1 MERSEFLQALA
12 DALSSAGAEPEISKE
27 QIALFE
33 HFFSAADP
41 KETDSL
47 LSNEES
53 AINIINEIAYR
64 AAKRPSAAKE
74 EANSFFEEEDNVS
87 ECYDDPQILSEDESL
102 EDDSAL
108 GSEFS
113 DIEEM
118 TERYS
123 IENSE
128 AMLVEDEEFNL
139 QDDSDFPLLDFEE
152 LEYDSKNRAV
162 DGLPSPDSD
171 IFDEILHDTE
181 NFDYIEDELASTIVP
196 PSKEELQKSQ
206 SDTEEDISEDAAEQE
221 DDVLEYRPSKKE
233 ARPQEI
239 YKATPKYRA
248 VFCASLPVTL
258 PLFAAAL
265 ILFALGFAAVFAI
278 AVVAA
283 SAIILTAALGI
294 VMTIASLASAFAA
307 FSSGIWAGIFELG
320 IGIVCIGIAV
330 LLVALCFMFIFN
342 VPTFTKALARLFV
355 TFIEKTRELANL
367 VKGVFDR

>member
-1 MERSEFLQALA
+1 MEKTEFLRALA

-64 AAKRPSAAKE
+64 AAKRPSASKE
-74 EANSFFEEEDNVS
+74 ETEAFREEEDVS
-87 ECYDDPQILSEDESL
+87 DGYGGSQSLSEDESRG
-102 EDDSAL
+102 DGIAFDSEL
-108 GSEFS
+108 S
-113 DIEEM
+113 DTEEM

-128 AMLVEDEEFNL
+128 AMLLEDEELNL

-152 LEYDSKNRAV
+152 LEYDSENGAV
-162 DGLPSPDSD
+162 DGIPSPDSD

-196 PSKEELQKSQ
+196 PSKEELQESQ
-206 SDTEEDISEDAAEQE
+206 SDTEEDIPEDDTEEE

-233 ARPQEI
+233 ERPQVI
-239 YKATPKYRA
+239 YKATPKYWA
-248 VFCASLPVTL
+248 VFSASLPITL
-258 PLFAAAL
+258 PLFVAAL

-307 FSSGIWAGIFELG
+307 FSSGIWTGIFELG

-342 VPTFTKALARLFV
+342 VPTFTKALARLFM
-355 TFIEKTRELANL
+355 TFIEKTRGLANK